1 MQLRVKTLLNL
12 THPISGFTYTSVA
25 LIDAQG
31 SLELAVTLKVLGW
44 NIFQA
49 ARA

>member
-1 MQLRVKTLLNL
+1 MEETKRMLGLGRLRVRGL
-12 THPISGFTYTSVA
+12 GRVR
-25 LIDAQG
+25 
-31 SLELAVTLKVLGW
+31 LAVTLKVLGW